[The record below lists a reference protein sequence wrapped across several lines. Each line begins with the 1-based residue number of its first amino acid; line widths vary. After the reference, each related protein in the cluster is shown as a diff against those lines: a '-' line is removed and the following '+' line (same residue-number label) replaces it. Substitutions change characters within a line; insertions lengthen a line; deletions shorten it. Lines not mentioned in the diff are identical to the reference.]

1 MQSFGTHL
9 APGNLTSTC
18 LQNALNTSQ
27 ANLAG
32 VSTSSVWQLY
42 NISNEQCAVGYA
54 GMLMQL
60 CPLDSRTRS

>member
-27 ANLAG
+27 AN
-32 VSTSSVWQLY
+32 
-42 NISNEQCAVGYA
+42 ISNEQCAVGYA